1 MTKSEAIELQTKI
14 EKELSTRLGESCEVS
29 LTLSGGLKISL
40 IESIESNDYIIFD
53 HQYPLEEVSYVR
65 WNWYFDALLEAI
77 EVIKDYFK
85 EHGEE
90 IYKLI
95 WSYEHRRELEE

>member
-14 EKELSTRLGESCEVS
+14 EKELSIRLGESCEVS
-29 LTLSGGLKISL
+29 LALSGGLKVFL
-40 IESIESNDYIIFD
+40 VESDGYIIFD

-65 WNWYFDALLEAI
+65 WDWYFDALLEAI

-85 EHGEE
+85 GRGEE
-90 IYKLI
+90 IYQLI

>member
-1 MTKSEAIELQTKI
+1 MTTSEAIELQTKI
-14 EKELSTRLGESCEVS
+14 EKELGIRLGEGCEIS
-29 LTLSGGLKISL
+29 LALNGGLKVSL
-40 IESIESNDYIIFD
+40 VASDGYIIFD

-77 EVIKDYFK
+77 EVTKDYFK
-85 EHGEE
+85 ERGEE

-95 WSYEHRRELEE
+95 WSYEHCRELEE

>member
-29 LTLSGGLKISL
+29 LALSGGLKMSL
-40 IESIESNDYIIFD
+40 IESDGYIIFD
-53 HQYPLEEVSYVR
+53 HRYPLEEVSYVR

>member
-14 EKELSTRLGESCEVS
+14 EKELSIRLGESCEVS
-29 LTLSGGLKISL
+29 LFLNGGLKMSL
-40 IESIESNDYIIFD
+40 VESDGCIVFD
-53 HQYPLEEVSYVR
+53 HQYPLEEVSFVR

>member
-1 MTKSEAIELQTKI
+1 MTESEAIELQTKI
-14 EKELSTRLGESCEVS
+14 EKELSTRLGEGCEVS
-29 LTLSGGLKISL
+29 LSLSGGLKVSL
-40 IESIESNDYIIFD
+40 IESDGYIIFD

-85 EHGEE
+85 ERGEE
-90 IYKLI
+90 IYQLI
-95 WSYEHRRELEE
+95 WSYEHYRELEE

>member
-1 MTKSEAIELQTKI
+1 MKKSEALALQTSL
-14 EKELSTRLGESCEVS
+14 EKELSTRLGEGCEIS
-29 LTLSGGLKISL
+29 LALSGGLKMSL
-40 IESIESNDYIIFD
+40 VESDGYIIFD
-53 HQYPLEEVSYVR
+53 RQYPLEEVSYVR

-77 EVIKDYFK
+77 EVIKGYFK
-85 EHGEE
+85 EYGEE

>member
-1 MTKSEAIELQTKI
+1 MKKSEALALQTSL
-14 EKELSTRLGESCEVS
+14 EKELSTRLGEGCEIS
-29 LTLSGGLKISL
+29 LSLNGGLKVSL
-40 IESIESNDYIIFD
+40 VESDGYIIFD